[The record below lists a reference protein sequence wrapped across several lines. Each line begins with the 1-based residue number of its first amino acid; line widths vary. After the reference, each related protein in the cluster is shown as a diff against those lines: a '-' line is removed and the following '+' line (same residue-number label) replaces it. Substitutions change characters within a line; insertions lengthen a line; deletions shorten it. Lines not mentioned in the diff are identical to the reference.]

1 MGGTVIYPGDIVV
14 MDADGAITVRPSRL
28 DEVLEKAEARAAKE
42 EAERIRYKNGERSY
56 DMRGWRELVEAQR
69 FE

>member
-1 MGGTVIYPGDIVV
+1 V
-14 MDADGAITVRPSRL
+14 ASRL

-56 DMRGWRELVEAQR
+56 DMRGWREQVEAPR
-69 FE
+69 